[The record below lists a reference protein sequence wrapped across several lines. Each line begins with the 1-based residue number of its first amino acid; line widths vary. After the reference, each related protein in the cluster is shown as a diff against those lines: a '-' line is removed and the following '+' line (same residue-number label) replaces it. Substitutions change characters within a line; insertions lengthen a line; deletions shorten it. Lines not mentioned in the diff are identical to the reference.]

1 MLLDCF
7 VKFVCATCP
16 MFFGSQVISGRGRE
30 LQMEVQQRRE
40 EGEVP
45 DLGQGVEELQGLPP
59 LAAPLDAFDHFDP
72 EQLEVQAIEP
82 VDSLYGCFGGRC
94 FVLYNVLSEEE
105 CQVLISSMATDDMME
120 AVAYQQDYRRN
131 DRVIFASES
140 LALLL
145 WKRVQATASHLAIH
159 IDGDGHDCSRQRLLS
174 ERTEGGE
181 DGERLC
187 PRALQAPV
195 GCHGLWEPMGLNERF
210 RLCRYRPGGFFR
222 PHCDGIY
229 MRSQEEMSLFTC
241 MFYLDSSMEGGATK
255 FLKHDAVLAG
265 KRSQEGDILAS
276 VRPRRGMCL
285 LFFQPGLLHEGED
298 VHGGVKHILR
308 TEVMFRRKP
317 GTGAQLT
324 ERQEEA
330 LRIVREAEAA
340 ELSGSLTL
348 ACDLYRRA
356 FKMDPSIGAALLI

>member
-1 MLLDCF
+1 
-7 VKFVCATCP
+7 
-16 MFFGSQVISGRGRE
+16 MFLGSQVISGRGRE

-94 FVLYNVLSEEE
+94 LVLYNVLSEEE
-105 CQVLISSMATDDMME
+105 CQALISSMATDDMME

-131 DRVIFASES
+131 DRVIFASEK

-145 WKRVQATASHLAIH
+145 WKRVQATASQLSIH
-159 IDGDGHDCSRQRLLS
+159 IDGDGHECSRQRLLS
-174 ERTEGGE
+174 ERPEGGE

-265 KRSQEGDILAS
+265 KRSREGDILAS

-340 ELSGSLTL
+340 ELAGSLTL

-356 FKMDPSIGAALLI
+356 FKMDPSLERHF

>member
-1 MLLDCF
+1 
-7 VKFVCATCP
+7 
-16 MFFGSQVISGRGRE
+16 
-30 LQMEVQQRRE
+30 MEAQQRE
-40 EGEVP
+40 EGQAP
-45 DLGQGVEELQGLPP
+45 DRPGQGVEEEVNDIGTFQGLPP

-72 EQLEVQAIEP
+72 EQLDVQAIEP

-94 FVLYNVLSEEE
+94 LVLYNVLSEAE
-105 CQVLISSMATDDMME
+105 CQLLISSMATEEMME
-120 AVAYQQDYRRN
+120 DVAYQQDYRKN
-131 DRVIFASES
+131 DRVIFASEE

-145 WKRVQATASHLAIH
+145 WKRVQPTASHLAIH
-159 IDGDGHDCSRQRLLS
+159 IDGDGHECSRQHLVSDTGSADRDR
-174 ERTEGGE
+174 EDRE
-181 DGERLC
+181 DGLC

-195 GCHGLWEPMGLNERF
+195 GCHGLWEPIGLNERF

-229 MRSQEEMSLFTC
+229 MRSQEEISLFTC

-255 FLKHDAVLAG
+255 FLKQDAVLAG
-265 KRSQEGDILAS
+265 KRSREADILAS
-276 VRPRRGMCL
+276 VKPRRGMCL

-340 ELSGSLTL
+340 ELAGSLTL

-356 FKMDPSIGAALLI
+356 FKMDPSLERHF